1 MRTVLTLI
9 VAVIALAGTPA
20 AAQTSLTINPDS
32 ATLDE
37 DTVIV
42 VYPLLNDS
50 APGSIELVAV
60 SSPPGGEVRVDGQAV
75 VFTPDPDFNGEIILT
90 YTARHESAEAT
101 GEITLTVLPVNDPP
115 TAVADAASVLSG
127 ESVEIAVLANDFD
140 VDGDALIVTVDGPSH
155 GSAAV
160 VGDIVVY
167 SADTDF
173 EGVVDFNYT
182 ITDPEGASASA
193 PVTVA
198 VNSSAPV
205 ATLPPVTTVP
215 PSTTAPPPQTEL
227 SLTMSPQWEAPI
239 DGLVPEPGAGNGP
252 GVIATAIDT
261 LGQFYLPLLTL
272 LVVAGTAWLLS
283 RKNQAAGVMHAV
295 VLTGLEQS
303 VPVYDRPSGDVI
315 HQYPP
320 AQRQIEVLGASR
332 SADGEDWLPVAS
344 PGGRGW
350 MRARFL
356 TEDVASASFYEDV
369 MDMDLVRTLRTSLK
383 EGNTIA
389 TSPRGRIDP
398 ENFERD
404 PARRELSGHAVAK
417 LTALVTDW
425 RATFHIDKTAST
437 TALRPPQMRN
447 LHWISFEAPG
457 LDPWQ
462 LYFEYHEGKPHP
474 VAALPERLPAVSGV

>member
-1 MRTVLTLI
+1 MRTVLTSL
-9 VAVIALAGTPA
+9 VAGLVLAAAPA
-20 AAQTSLTINPDS
+20 VAQTSLTTEPDS

-60 SSPPGGEVRVDGQAV
+60 SVPSGGEVRVDGQAV
-75 VFTPDPDFNGEIILT
+75 VFTPDPDFNGEVVLT
-90 YTARHESAEAT
+90 YTARHESTEAP
-101 GEITLTVLPVNDPP
+101 GEIRLTVVPVNDPP
-115 TAVADAASVLSG
+115 TAVADAAAVLSG
-127 ESVEIAVLANDFD
+127 ETVEIAVLANDVD
-140 VDGDALIVTVDGPSH
+140 VDGDTLTIEIDGVSN
-155 GSAAV
+155 GSATVA
-160 VGDIVVY
+160 GDRLVY
-167 SADTDF
+167 AADADF
-173 EGVVDFNYT
+173 EGVVEFEYT
-182 ITDPEGASASA
+182 ITDPAGASASA
-193 PVTVA
+193 PVTVS

-205 ATLPPVTTVP
+205 ATLPPVTTSP
-215 PSTTAPPPQTEL
+215 PTTTAPPPQSEAG
-227 SLTMSPQWEAPI
+227 LTTSPQWEAPI
-239 DGLVPEPGAGNGP
+239 DGLVPEPGAGSTR
-252 GVIATAIDT
+252 GVLATAIDT

-272 LVVAGTAWLLS
+272 LVVAGTAWLLG

-303 VPVYDRPSGDVI
+303 VPVYDKPAGSVI
-315 HQYPP
+315 HQYPA
-320 AQRQIEVLGASR
+320 AQRQIEVLGPAR
-332 SADGEDWLPVAS
+332 AADGEDWLPVAS

-356 TEDVASASFYEDV
+356 TEDVASTSFYEDV
-369 MDMDLVRTLRTSLK
+369 MDMDLVRALRTSLK

-404 PARRELSGHAVAK
+404 PERRELSGHAVAK
-417 LTALVTDW
+417 LTALITDW
-425 RATFHIDKTAST
+425 RATFHVDKTASA

-462 LYFEYHEGKPHP
+462 LYFEYHDGKPHP
-474 VAALPERLPAVSGV
+474 VAALPERLPVTAV